1 MEKCFIMGAG
11 QIARQNRMTGEGQV
25 GGDGQVAG
33 ECRVARVVQMGVD
46 L

>member
-1 MEKCFIMGAG
+1 MGAG
-11 QIARQNRMTGEGQV
+11 QIARQNRMIGEGQV

-33 ECRVARVVQMGVD
+33 ECRVARAVQMGGD

>member
-1 MEKCFIMGAG
+1 MGAG
-11 QIARQNRMTGEGQV
+11 QIARQNRMIGEGQV

-33 ECRVARVVQMGVD
+33 ECRLVQMSGDQVSGD

>member
-1 MEKCFIMGAG
+1 MGAG

-33 ECRVARVVQMGVD
+33 ECRVVQMSGDQVSGD